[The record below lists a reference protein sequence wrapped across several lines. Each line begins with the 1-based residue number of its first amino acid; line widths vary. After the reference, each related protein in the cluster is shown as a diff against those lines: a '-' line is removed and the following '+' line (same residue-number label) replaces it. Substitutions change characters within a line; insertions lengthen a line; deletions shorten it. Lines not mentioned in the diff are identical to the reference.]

1 VFRRFPDVFVVGS
14 FVSSICHRSI
24 NARATDLYPAIPG
37 SKAEVSASSRSNALT
52 RDNGLVD
59 LLFLLDKGILD
70 SARIG
75 ALHGIFAGHA
85 SSHQVIGYSG
95 SI

>member
-1 VFRRFPDVFVVGS
+1 VP
-14 FVSSICHRSI
+14 SICTLQVLEARPRFRHRL
-24 NARATDLYPAIPG
+24 AP
-37 SKAEVSASSRSNALT
+37 NALT
-52 RDNGLVD
+52 RDNGLAD